1 MVFEKTLTD
10 IVKGIRASKRDTALY
25 ISSCIAEIKTEIN
38 STDAHIKANAL
49 QKLTFL
55 QMMGYNMSWA
65 SFATIEVMSN
75 TRFAYK
81 RIGYLAASQAFT
93 QDTDVVLLT
102 INLLKKELRGAM
114 VGMGMS
120 GVYEA
125 GLAINCLSNI
135 VTEDLARELLPEVTN
150 LTMHPQPY
158 LRKKAILCL
167 LKLFM
172 KYPQGLRLTFPR
184 IQEVL
189 MKDTNSSVTSCAVNV
204 ITELSDKNPKNYLV
218 LAPTFFELLTKSSNN
233 WMLIKIVKLLGSL
246 VPEEPRLARKL
257 LEPLAK
263 IVQSTQAKSLLYE
276 AVYTIT
282 LCLPYCVKADGT
294 MPASVPSIVALCA
307 ETLKSFVQEDDQNLK
322 YLGLVGFGSLM
333 ISHPKVLSAPDYRP
347 LILACLSDEDET
359 IRTRALDLLIGLTTR
374 KNLMDLISQLLHHVD
389 LASGLYKIAL
399 VEKIIELCSS
409 EKYALVSD
417 FAWYIDILV
426 ILARTKGL
434 DGHGVGKN
442 LGPLISS
449 QIMDVTLRV
458 LPVRSYAVR
467 RMIGILLDGGN
478 GGFGSTSTTF
488 GFERN
493 TNILVEVLPI
503 AAMIVGEYSKLIDE
517 AVSMDIEGDDEDE
530 LFQYDS
536 TSKGTFHSIIQ
547 SLTDH
552 KNVETLSC
560 QTQGIY
566 IQAALKV
573 FAAAISSQKSS
584 PSTLEACMLT
594 IEANLQIYIKS
605 VSIEV
610 QERAFMGL
618 RLFDALGLCPPSKL
632 DAGHHES
639 TKNAEKNN
647 DNLLNLDLP
656 TATSPAVNGAPS
668 LVEEKLKLA
677 SSTLQYLLIPD
688 QMKPISS
695 KAQRKKKSSAPA
707 QVASLLDLTNTK
719 SFLQQI
725 LQDEED
731 RIKETG
737 SVSIEA
743 VNFTSQ
749 VRPKVSQMSA
759 PASNNDLDDIFGGT
773 ESFGETVKD
782 KQSAITNTIDSA
794 PQPHMKLNDPFY
806 LQSKDE
812 FSNAANQ
819 IPSKFGTIQLDESDS
834 DQEKQKK
841 RKKKAKKRD
850 KEMAPID
857 LELLTGFGNGSAQ
870 PRHHAIQASI
880 IDSDDDDDDDDDEDV
895 LNLRSKRIL
904 SKSGTA
910 TNINGFENLAM
921 VDLTTPLREDEVMP
935 ISEHRQVPNKASD
948 SKLFVEPGVKKKKKE
963 KKAKKDKG
971 SRKVETSNLLNISNE
986 PSDATHVASRD
997 DNAKNPVNN
1006 AFDDLLSLN
1015 LSSPMVPLSMQNTNA
1030 IGLTSPKEIVKSDNI
1045 PLLWQKA
1052 VLKPK
1057 DTKIAFPEISVFY
1070 KMHSPKNGVM
1080 KISLRLLNASQ
1091 SSLSGIQIHLDDTNE
1106 SITYAIGTG
1115 ETIDLGKLGPYNFRI
1130 TDGFKG
1136 TIAVQGLIASL
1147 ILPYPKI
1154 LEMTPWKLNQND
1166 VSQALESAEWHST
1179 TVRIENA
1186 HLSVA
1191 KVKKSLMQF
1200 LSSYEVIGDSFSD
1213 SYYMFA
1219 CVSSHA
1225 KMLMLVKASDR
1236 GIKFDIK
1243 CTDKKLGKSIASDF
1257 KRLVF

>member
-25 ISSCIAEIKTEIN
+25 ISSCIAEIKSEIN

-189 MKDTNSSVTSCAVNV
+189 LKDTNSSVTSCAVNV

-218 LAPTFFELLTKSSNN
+218 LAPAFFELLTKSSNN
-233 WMLIKIVKLLGSL
+233 WMLIKVVKLLGSL

-282 LCLPYCVKADGT
+282 LCLPYCVKADGS

-307 ETLKSFVQEDDQNLK
+307 ETLKSFVQEEDQNLK

-434 DGHGVGKN
+434 DGHGVGRN
-442 LGPLISS
+442 LGPLISG

-478 GGFGSTSTTF
+478 SGTGSTSATF

-493 TNILVEVLPI
+493 ANILIEVLPV
-503 AAMIVGEYSKLIDE
+503 AAIIVGEYSKLIDE
-517 AVSMDIEGDDEDE
+517 AVSMDIDGDDEDE
-530 LFQYDS
+530 LFQYNS
-536 TSKGTFHSIIQ
+536 CSKGTFHSIVQ
-547 SLTDH
+547 SLTDQ
-552 KNVETLSC
+552 KNIGSLSC
-560 QTQGIY
+560 QTQSIY
-566 IQAALKV
+566 IQAAMKV
-573 FAAAISSQKSS
+573 FAAAVSSEKSS
-584 PSTLEACMLT
+584 PSSLEACISTL
-594 IEANLQIYIKS
+594 ESNLEVYVKS
-605 VSIEV
+605 ISIEV

-618 RLFDALGLCPPSKL
+618 RLLDALGLCTHPNSNSAPL
-632 DAGHHES
+632 AS
-639 TKNAEKNN
+639 TNDTKHSN
-647 DNLLNLDLP
+647 DNLLNLDLVG
-656 TATSPAVNGAPS
+656 AGSPVVNGTES
-668 LVEEKLKLA
+668 FDKEKFKSVA
-677 SSTLQYLLIPD
+677 TTLQYLLIPD
-688 QMKPISS
+688 QMKPIST
-695 KAQRKKKSSAPA
+695 KVQRKKKSSAPD
-707 QVASLLDLTNTK
+707 QVSLLLDVTNTK
-719 SFLQQI
+719 CFLQQI

-731 RIKETG
+731 RIKEVG
-737 SVSIEA
+737 LVSIEA
-743 VNFTSQ
+743 VTFTSQ
-749 VRPKVSQMSA
+749 VRPKTIEQATTTSVSE
-759 PASNNDLDDIFGGT
+759 LDDIFGHAEKIGT
-773 ESFGETVKD
+773 TVND
-782 KQSAITNTIDSA
+782 KHHAVSSTFDAV
-794 PQPHMKLNDPFY
+794 PQTHLKSNDPFY
-806 LQSKDE
+806 LQSKAQT
-812 FSNAANQ
+812 SNKTNQ
-819 IPSKFGTIQLDESDS
+819 FASKFGAIQLYESDS
-834 DQEKQKK
+834 EQEKQKK
-841 RKKKAKKRD
+841 RKKKSKKRE
-850 KEMAPID
+850 KEMASVD
-857 LELLTGFGNGSAQ
+857 LELLTGLGSGSTQ
-870 PRHHAIQASI
+870 TRSHHIPSI
-880 IDSDDDDDDDDDEDV
+880 IDSDDDDDDDGDDT
-895 LNLRSKRIL
+895 LKLRNKRIL
-904 SKSGTA
+904 SKTASA

-921 VDLTTPLREDEVMP
+921 VDLTTPLREDEVVP
-935 ISEHRQVPNKASD
+935 VSEHRLVPSRLSD
-948 SKLFVEPGVKKKKKE
+948 FKTINGSVKKK

-971 SRKVETSNLLNISNE
+971 NRKIETSNLLNISNE
-986 PSDATHVASRD
+986 PSDITHAVSLGD
-997 DNAKNPVNN
+997 DAKHPVNS

-1015 LSSPMVPLSMQNTNA
+1015 LSMPVASLSTPN
-1030 IGLTSPKEIVKSDNI
+1030 IGENGTAVSKASFKPGTI
-1045 PLLWQKA
+1045 PLLWQKS

-1057 DTKIAFPEISVFY
+1057 TTDTSFPEIALFY
-1070 KMHSPKNGVM
+1070 KMHSPKNGVI
-1080 KISLRLLNASQ
+1080 KISLRLLNSSS
-1091 SSLSGIQIHLDDTNE
+1091 SSLSDIRIKLSNKNLNISDD
-1106 SITYAIGTG
+1106 IAPG
-1115 ETIDLGKLGPYNFRI
+1115 ETVDMGKLGPFNLESF
-1130 TDGFKG
+1130 DGFKG
-1136 TIAVQGLIASL
+1136 TVTIQGLCANLL
-1147 ILPYPKI
+1147 IPYPKL
-1154 LEMTPWKLNQND
+1154 LEMSAWKLHQND
-1166 VSQALESAEWHST
+1166 VAQALSAAQWHST
-1179 TVRIENA
+1179 SVRIENPKQ
-1186 HLSVA
+1186 SVE

-1200 LSSYEVIGDSFSD
+1200 LSPYEVEGDSFSE

-1219 CVSSHA
+1219 CVSNQT
-1225 KMLMLVKASDR
+1225 KCLVLVKASDR
-1236 GIKFDIK
+1236 CIKFDIK
-1243 CTDKKLGKSIASDF
+1243 CTEIKLGKAIASDMT
-1257 KRLVF
+1257 RVVL

>member
-1 MVFEKTLTD
+1 MAFEKTLTD

-114 VGMGMS
+114 VGIGMS

-158 LRKKAILCL
+158 LRKKAMLCL

-189 MKDTNSSVTSCAVNV
+189 LKDTNSSVTSCAVNV

-218 LAPTFFELLTKSSNN
+218 LAPAFFELLTKSSNN
-233 WMLIKIVKLLGSL
+233 WMLIKVVKLLGSL

-282 LCLPYCVKADGT
+282 LCLPYCVKADGS

-307 ETLKSFVQEDDQNLK
+307 ETLKSFVQEEDQNLK

-347 LILACLSDEDET
+347 LILSCLSDEDET
-359 IRTRALDLLIGLTTR
+359 IRTRALELLIGLTTR

-389 LASGLYKIAL
+389 LATGLYKISL

-426 ILARTKGL
+426 ILARAKGL
-434 DGHGVGKN
+434 DGHGVGRN

-467 RMIGILLDGGN
+467 RMIGILLDGGH
-478 GGFGSTSTTF
+478 GGSGTSSAKF

-493 TNILVEVLPI
+493 ASILMEVLPV

-530 LFQYDS
+530 LFQYNP
-536 TSKGTFHSIIQ
+536 TSEGTFHSIIQ
-547 SLTDH
+547 SLTEH
-552 KNVETLSC
+552 KNAETLSY
-560 QTQGIY
+560 QTQSIY
-566 IQAALKV
+566 IQAAMKV
-573 FAAAISSQKSS
+573 LAAAVSSQKSS
-584 PSTLEACMLT
+584 PSTIEACVSTLQ
-594 IEANLQIYIKS
+594 ANFQVYVKS

-618 RLFDALGLCPPSKL
+618 RLLDALGLCTNS
-632 DAGHHES
+632 S
-639 TKNAEKNN
+639 TDSEHKECTENAYSSNG
-647 DNLLNLDLP
+647 NLLNLDL
-656 TATSPAVNGAPS
+656 TLANSPAVNTKS
-668 LVEEKLKLA
+668 SFVQEKFKLA
-677 SSTLQYLLIPD
+677 APTLEYIFIPE
-688 QMKPISS
+688 QMKPISTKS
-695 KAQRKKKSSAPA
+695 QRKKKSSLPA
-707 QVASLLDLTNTK
+707 QISSLLDVNHTNV
-719 SFLQQI
+719 FLQQI
-725 LQDEED
+725 LHDEEV
-731 RIKETG
+731 RLKEVG
-737 SVSIEA
+737 SISIEA

-759 PASNNDLDDIFGGT
+759 PACSSNDLDDLFGGPENFAAT
-773 ESFGETVKD
+773 IKD
-782 KQSAITNTIDSA
+782 SQRAIANTIEPA
-794 PQPHMKLNDPFY
+794 PQTHLKANDPFY
-806 LQSKDE
+806 LQPKAE
-812 FSNAANQ
+812 ITNASNQAV
-819 IPSKFGTIQLDESDS
+819 SKFGTIQLYESDS
-834 DQEKQKK
+834 EHEKLKK
-841 RKKKAKKRD
+841 RKKKTKKRD
-850 KEMAPID
+850 KEMAPVD
-857 LELLTGFGNGSAQ
+857 LELLNGIGNGSTR
-870 PRHHAIQASI
+870 PHHNAIQVSI
-880 IDSDDDDDDDDDEDV
+880 IDSDDDDDDDDV
-895 LNLRSKRIL
+895 LNLGAKRNL
-904 SKSGTA
+904 SKIDSA
-910 TNINGFENLAM
+910 SNKNGFENLAM
-921 VDLTTPLREDEVMP
+921 VDLTTPLREDEVMQ
-935 ISEHRQVPNKASD
+935 ISEHRQTQNRVLDPPKRTRSN
-948 SKLFVEPGVKKKKKE
+948 KKKKKE
-963 KKAKKDKG
+963 KKAKKNKEG
-971 SRKVETSNLLNISNE
+971 QKVETSNLLNISNE
-986 PSDATHVASRD
+986 TKDVMDSLSQGDSSKHL
-997 DNAKNPVNN
+997 VNN
-1006 AFDDLLSLN
+1006 VFDELLSLN
-1015 LSSPMVPLSMQNTNA
+1015 NPLPAVPLSSPKLEE
-1030 IGLTSPKEIVKSDNI
+1030 IGLAVSKTNY

-1052 VLKPK
+1052 VLKPNSS
-1057 DTKIAFPEISVFY
+1057 DVTFPAMTLFY
-1070 KMHSPKNGVM
+1070 KMHSPKNGGM
-1080 KISLRLLNASQ
+1080 KLSLRLLNAS
-1091 SSLSGIQIHLDDTNE
+1091 SSTLSDIQIQLENTNE
-1106 SITYAIGTG
+1106 SITDTIAPG
-1115 ETIDLGKLGPYNFRI
+1115 ETFDLGKFGPYNVRA
-1130 TDGFKG
+1130 DGGFKG
-1136 TIAVQGLIASL
+1136 TVTVQGLCATLSV
-1147 ILPYPKI
+1147 PHFKI

-1166 VSQALESAEWHST
+1166 VSQALANAEWHST
-1179 TVRIENA
+1179 SVRVQNPN
-1186 HLSVA
+1186 LSA
-1191 KVKKSLMQF
+1191 EKVKQSLMQF
-1200 LSSYEVIGDSFSD
+1200 LSPYEVTGDLFSE
-1213 SYYMFA
+1213 SNYMFSCA
-1219 CVSSHA
+1219 SIHSKLIVLA
-1225 KMLMLVKASDR
+1225 KISDR